1 MIRTPDL
8 IGYLP
13 PVLQKVREV
22 QTITD
27 SENPEFEI
35 VFDTSEKVLNNLF
48 IKTGDV
54 DGIKRYEKILGIKPS
69 SNDTLETRRFRVLSR
84 WNDRIPYTWKALLE
98 KLDTL
103 CGEDNYTILLEN
115 EIYTLNLET
124 HLGVYGTVDEL
135 DIMLDEIIPSNLVI
149 IANNVLYG
157 GDEASI
163 YCGSAISSGLHYVL
177 SSDIDVQYSPEANL
191 SMGSAVS
198 KGSSYQLTSDIET
211 NITSSG
217 TVTGAN
223 VSVVG
228 SHIEIS

>member
-13 PVLQKVREV
+13 PVLQKVREF
-22 QTITD
+22 QAISN
-27 SENPEFEI
+27 SENPEFQI
-35 VFDTSEKVLNNLF
+35 VFDTSEKVLKNLF
-48 IKTGDV
+48 IQTSDV

-84 WNDRIPYTWKALLE
+84 WNDRIPYTWKSLLE

-103 CGEDNYTILLEN
+103 CGEDNYTIVLEN
-115 EIYTLNLET
+115 EIYTLNLLT
-124 HLGVYGTVDEL
+124 HLGIYGTVDEL
-135 DIMLDEIIPSNLVI
+135 DILLDEIIPSNLVV
-149 IANNVLYG
+149 IANNVLFC
-157 GDEASI
+157 GDDASL
-163 YCGSAISSGLHYVL
+163 YCGSAISSGFHYVL

-191 SMGSAVS
+191 SMGAAVS
-198 KGSSYQLTSDIET
+198 KGSNYQLTNDIEK

-217 TVTGAN
+217 TVTDAN
-223 VSVVG
+223 VSVIG